1 MNTRSQRLCVWSGP
15 LFALL
20 FFLGYGVIARY
31 IPPPDPADSAQVVAD
46 RYREHT
52 NAIRTGMLVSMYAL
66 VFYVPFVAAISLHLK
81 RIEGK
86 FSPLAYAQFGL
97 GVLLPVEFLPS
108 LYYFQNAAYRP
119 ERADEAVQQ
128 LNDMGWLPFTG
139 IIFTIFIQNV
149 VIGIAVLSDHR
160 AKPIFPR
167 WFGYFSIW
175 CGLLYCP
182 ASLDVYFKDGPLAWN
197 GILSWWLSLIAFF
210 MWLVV
215 TTVMLLRAITDQAQG
230 EALEQAVD
238 SEAADVGSVL

>member
-1 MNTRSQRLCVWSGP
+1 VWSGP

-119 ERADEAVQQ
+119 ERSNEAVQQ

-160 AKPIFPR
+160 ARPIFPR

-182 ASLDVYFKDGPLAWN
+182 ASLDVYFQDGPLAWN

-210 MWLVV
+210 VWLVV

>member
-20 FFLGYGVIARY
+20 FFLGFGVIARF
-31 IPPPDPADSAQVVAD
+31 IPPPDPADSAQMVAD
-46 RYREHT
+46 RYREHA

-66 VFYVPFVAAISLHLK
+66 VFYVPFVAAISLQIK

-86 FSPLAYAQFGL
+86 FSPLAYAEFGL

-108 LYYFQNAAYRP
+108 LYYFETAAYRP
-119 ERADEAVQQ
+119 ERGSEAVQQ

-139 IIFTIFIQNV
+139 IIFTIFIQNI
-149 VIGIAVLSDHR
+149 VIGIAVLADAR
-160 AKPIFPR
+160 VNPVLPR
-167 WFGYFSIW
+167 WLGYFSIW

-182 ASLDVYFKDGPLAWN
+182 ASLDVYFTDGPLAWN

-210 MWLVV
+210 VWLVV
-215 TTVMLLRAITDQAQG
+215 TTVMLLRAITAQAKEETQEVG
-230 EALEQAVD
+230 RQ
-238 SEAADVGSVL
+238 STDVETVL